1 MAHKNHENF
10 IVLIKNFF
18 QQDPASM
25 FKLMEGP
32 DGQLLLSIPMDALQR
47 DKLPK
52 YYCFAKGRHS
62 GSFFL
67 KVLLK
72 SDLRKL
78 EGNGPVEPA
87 ASRAIE
93 DKHVVHVQ

>member
-1 MAHKNHENF
+1 MYTYQGSRNF
-10 IVLIKNFF
+10 YQVNIIFKIL

-67 KVLLK
+67 KVLPLT
-72 SDLRKL
+72 D
-78 EGNGPVEPA
+78 
-87 ASRAIE
+87 
-93 DKHVVHVQ
+93 